1 MTRGYSL
8 VMSIF
13 LKEVQVHSSIP
24 PLVSGKVRGHLMV
37 GIDGGVEW
45 KHSVGPPAPKLFD
58 YLGGARKVKL
68 QSLGNHRKM
77 YQFCCS

>member
-1 MTRGYSL
+1 MQKEVVKQVGMTRGYSL

-45 KHSVGPPAPKLFD
+45 KHSVGPPAPKLSIRLSWWGQESQAAVF
-58 YLGGARKVKL
+58 R
-68 QSLGNHRKM
+68 
-77 YQFCCS
+77 